1 MWNVPTKKRLSKIP
15 TLYETEHIPL
25 EDKLIFLHF
34 FIGGSHWYAAEFDGT
49 DFFFGY
55 IVQNSDYQNG
65 AWGHFRLS
73 ELKKIRIA
81 GRIEVDCEREEKW
94 RIGKASEIKMIKV

>member
-1 MWNVPTKKRLSKIP
+1 MKNVPTKKRLSKIP
-15 TLYETEHIPL
+15 TLLETEHVPL
-25 EDKLIFLHF
+25 EEKLIFLHF

-55 IVQNSDYQNG
+55 VVQNSDYQNG
-65 AWGHFRLS
+65 EWGYFRFS

-81 GRIEVDCEREEKW
+81 GRIEVDCEREESW
-94 RIGKASEIKMIKV
+94 RIRKTSEIKMIKV